1 MASSIDNDPRLK
13 GSNSSVE
20 KQSNSPGK
28 RNDQRQVIT
37 SQPMNS
43 HHGSLSPEEQY
54 EEEVYYIEEEI
65 EEEVEEEIEEPL
77 NRRRSVEVIPE
88 VDEGSE

>member
-1 MASSIDNDPRLK
+1 MASSIDNDPRIK

-20 KQSNSPGK
+20 KSTCSRGK
-28 RNDQRQVIT
+28 KNDQQQPVA
-37 SQPMNS
+37 SQAINS
-43 HHGSLSPEEQY
+43 HHGSISAEEQY

-88 VDEGSE
+88 ADEASE